1 MLAPLHPE
9 KALIVREEFAAKRSE
24 EHERMIAAL
33 LEACAF
39 CDRGENREGLCQLL
53 AQHQYVN
60 APIECFRAGLVGAC
74 DPQENGLRSLH
85 GFNIFQ
91 RYRANDPTASRAA
104 WISGQLQRYFRWKR
118 KPEAF
123 EGIFR
128 RDIFQRARKLVKS
141 VGTRESTRAVL
152 CGGAS

>member
-1 MLAPLHPE
+1 
-9 KALIVREEFAAKRSE
+9 
-24 EHERMIAAL
+24 MIAAL
-33 LEACAF
+33 MEACAF
-39 CDRGENREGLCQLL
+39 CDLDENRENLCELL
-53 AQHQYVN
+53 ARPEYVN

-74 DPQENGLRSLH
+74 DPRESGLRSLH
-85 GFNIFQ
+85 GLNIFQ

-104 WISGQLQRYFRWKR
+104 WISGQLHRYFRWNR

-123 EGIFR
+123 AGIFR

-141 VGTRESTRAVL
+141 VETWETTRAVA